1 MQFLQQL
8 VHLALSQPLDE
19 FVLLFLDEDFRFQ
32 RERYTQPPA
41 FDAGAARQCDALQLA
56 GVDEPSV
63 EILVIRQLL
72 LLLQR
77 PQYHSLNNIFRIHTM
92 NHLVIEQNAA

>member
-1 MQFLQQL
+1 MSSSCCF
-8 VHLALSQPLDE
+8 
-19 FVLLFLDEDFRFQ
+19 FDEDFRFQ

-41 FDAGAARQCDALQLA
+41 FDAGATRQCDALQLA

-77 PQYHSLNNIFRIHTM
+77 PQHHSLNNIFRIHTM